1 MIVEAITFAEKHF
14 PHETHHRREVPFSS
28 SLDLVTWG
36 EILLCQIN
44 PDEVNRM
51 IIP

>member
-36 EILLCQIN
+36 RDSPVPN
-44 PDEVNRM
+44 KS
-51 IIP
+51 